1 MLVIHPQ
8 PAQSIRQAASGIFA
22 GMDEIERSAIRD
34 EGYDPDDPRVIAAL
48 DRVRAALASGLDAAT
63 TRSMQVS
70 LPACGCGGTGL
81 VAGIQRE
88 KPGWR
93 VSGHL

>member
-1 MLVIHPQ
+1 VAPTPPHRLLKRHLELGGDGGPATIRMLVIHPQ

-48 DRVRAALASGLDAAT
+48 DRVRAALASGL
-63 TRSMQVS
+63 VVC
-70 LPACGCGGTGL
+70 PANN
-81 VAGIQRE
+81 
-88 KPGWR
+88 
-93 VSGHL
+93 